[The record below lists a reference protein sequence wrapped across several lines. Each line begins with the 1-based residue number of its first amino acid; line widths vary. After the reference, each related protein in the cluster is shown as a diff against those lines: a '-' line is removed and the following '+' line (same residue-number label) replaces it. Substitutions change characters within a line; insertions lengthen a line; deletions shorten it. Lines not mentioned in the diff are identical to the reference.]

1 MLIYF
6 IYHFYVAISEAEIE
20 ELDNN
25 VDNELDKN
33 LQLIIQINNN
43 LTQTID
49 LLQKINTE
57 LCKMVSNVNNVS
69 FVFNLKRKDIHD
81 AI

>member
-1 MLIYF
+1 M
-6 IYHFYVAISEAEIE
+6 AISEAEIE

-57 LCKMVSNVNNVS
+57 LCKMVSNVNNVK

>member
-1 MLIYF
+1 M
-6 IYHFYVAISEAEIE
+6 AISEAEIDQLE
-20 ELDNN
+20 NN
-25 VDNELDKN
+25 VDNDIDKN

>member
-1 MLIYF
+1 M
-6 IYHFYVAISEAEIE
+6 AISESDIE

-25 VDNELDKN
+25 VGNEIDKN

-57 LCKMVSNVNNVS
+57 LCKMVSNLNNVS

>member
-1 MLIYF
+1 M
-6 IYHFYVAISEAEIE
+6 AISEAEIDQLE
-20 ELDNN
+20 NN
-25 VDNELDKN
+25 VDNDIDKN
-33 LQLIIQINNN
+33 LQLIIEINNN

>member
-1 MLIYF
+1 M
-6 IYHFYVAISEAEIE
+6 AISESEME

-25 VDNELDKN
+25 VENEIDKN

-43 LTQTID
+43 ITQTID

-57 LCKMVSNVNNVS
+57 LCKMVSNVNNVK
-69 FVFNLKRKDIHD
+69 FVFNSKQKDIQN
-81 AI
+81 